1 MMLNEVG
8 RRYNICSGP
17 TIMQEMLQRHEV
29 KSQRSVFSLVDRAM
43 FKIKGG
49 LVQLN
54 CPVVMC
60 KVINHKKKTCQ
71 NAETDM
77 QIEINK

>member
-17 TIMQEMLQRHEV
+17 TIMQEMFQRHEV
-29 KSQRSVFSLVDRAM
+29 KTQRSVFSLVDRTM

-54 CPVVMC
+54 CPVAMC
-60 KVINHKKKTCQ
+60 KVINHKKTCQ
-71 NAETDM
+71 NAEIDM

>member
-17 TIMQEMLQRHEV
+17 TIMQEMFQRHEV
-29 KSQRSVFSLVDRAM
+29 KIQRSVFSLVDRTM

-54 CPVVMC
+54 CPVAMC
-60 KVINHKKKTCQ
+60 KVINHK
-71 NAETDM
+71 NAEIDM

>member
-8 RRYNICSGP
+8 RKYNICSGP
-17 TIMQEMLQRHEV
+17 TIMQEMFQRHEV
-29 KSQRSVFSLVDRAM
+29 KIQRSVFSLVDRTM

-54 CPVVMC
+54 CPMAMC
-60 KVINHKKKTCQ
+60 KVIKKTCQ
-71 NAETDM
+71 NAETDI

>member
-17 TIMQEMLQRHEV
+17 TIMQEMFQ
-29 KSQRSVFSLVDRAM
+29 SVFSLVDRTM

-54 CPVVMC
+54 CPVAMC
-60 KVINHKKKTCQ
+60 KVINHKKTCQ
-71 NAETDM
+71 NAEIDM